1 MLLKKEENKEQ
12 IASAYASIAELYMNP
27 PLCDIENA
35 ENLCEQHLN
44 KALKIS
50 PENIDALQNMANL
63 RILRGK
69 DDEAKKLLKKVVD

>member
-1 MLLKKEENKEQ
+1 
-12 IASAYASIAELYMNP
+12 
-27 PLCDIENA
+27 
-35 ENLCEQHLN
+35 LN

>member
-1 MLLKKEENKEQ
+1 
-12 IASAYASIAELYMNP
+12 MNP
-27 PLCDIENA
+27 PLCDEENA
-35 ENLCEQHLN
+35 ESKCEENLK